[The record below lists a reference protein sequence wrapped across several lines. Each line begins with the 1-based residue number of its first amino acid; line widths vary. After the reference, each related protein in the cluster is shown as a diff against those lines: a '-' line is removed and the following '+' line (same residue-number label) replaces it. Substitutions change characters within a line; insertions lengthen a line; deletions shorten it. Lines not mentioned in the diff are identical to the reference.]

1 MKLLREPVTIAVIV
15 AVVSSG
21 ILFVSNHTNLLPS
34 RLPTAPPGTTFNTVQ
49 DADADVT
56 PSRVES
62 PLKPKPAGPAPAT
75 SANPTRQPPP

>member
-49 DADADVT
+49 DAGAAVT
-56 PSRVES
+56 PSHAES
-62 PLKPKPAGPAPAT
+62 PLKPKQAGPAPA
-75 SANPTRQPPP
+75 SPPNPTRSPG